1 MRTPALH
8 LERKVRT
15 ELSAEV
21 VAFMWFNR
29 FRTPHIAVAE
39 HRIVRGVCLS

>member
-8 LERKVRT
+8 LARRVRT
-15 ELSAEV
+15 ELSAQV
-21 VAFMWFNR
+21 VPFMWFNR
-29 FRTPHIAVAE
+29 FRMPHIAVAE